1 MHPENDRFGDSVV
14 ADQDRFTSSRGD
26 GWNASLISAYLSHK
40 PSIFTRASDK
50 RTKLPR
56 NATDRVTMD
65 DDDLITAVTSGDDIA
80 LRTLFERHAP
90 WLAARLR
97 RTLPVDAVE
106 DVLQETFL
114 AVWRSAGGYADRG
127 DVGAW
132 IWGIARRQAALNHRK
147 QGHAASEAIWDD
159 QIGETDSE
167 DLAVGV
173 VNRTDLASAIATLG
187 PDEGPTQE
195 LVRLFFIEDRPLA
208 DVAAKLGIPVG
219 TVKSRIYAVRRQLR
233 LVLAEIH

>member
-1 MHPENDRFGDSVV
+1 MLEACPGRRLARLRYRFARPDSERSHTRGSEQLMHPENDRFGDSVV

-40 PSIFTRASDK
+40 PPISTRASDK

-97 RTLPVDAVE
+97 R
-106 DVLQETFL
+106 
-114 AVWRSAGGYADRG
+114 
-127 DVGAW
+127 
-132 IWGIARRQAALNHRK
+132 
-147 QGHAASEAIWDD
+147 
-159 QIGETDSE
+159 
-167 DLAVGV
+167 
-173 VNRTDLASAIATLG
+173 
-187 PDEGPTQE
+187 
-195 LVRLFFIEDRPLA
+195 
-208 DVAAKLGIPVG
+208 
-219 TVKSRIYAVRRQLR
+219 
-233 LVLAEIH
+233 